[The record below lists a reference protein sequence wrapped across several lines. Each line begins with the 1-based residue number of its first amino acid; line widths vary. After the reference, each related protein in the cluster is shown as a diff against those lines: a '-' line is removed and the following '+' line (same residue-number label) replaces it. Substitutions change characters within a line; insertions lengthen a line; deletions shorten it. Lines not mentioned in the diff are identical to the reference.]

1 MKPAVGNGNYKSSGL
16 IWTIFPSTEITNGV
30 FVFLW
35 EAITSWFKLLKLEII
50 LLASSLLTYC
60 ISICFSLICSICENL
75 KLIIDFDKVFQL
87 SNPTWIQ
94 SYQKLV
100 IRLLKVYK
108 YLPNQIRLYHPIIS
122 MNPTLP
128 LQIHSLFVGS
138 T

>member
-1 MKPAVGNGNYKSSGL
+1 
-16 IWTIFPSTEITNGV
+16 
-30 FVFLW
+30 
-35 EAITSWFKLLKLEII
+35 LLKLEII

-75 KLIIDFDKVFQL
+75 KLIIDFDKVFLL

-108 YLPNQIRLYHPIIS
+108 YLPNLIYFYD
-122 MNPTLP
+122 T
-128 LQIHSLFVGS
+128 FF
-138 T
+138 